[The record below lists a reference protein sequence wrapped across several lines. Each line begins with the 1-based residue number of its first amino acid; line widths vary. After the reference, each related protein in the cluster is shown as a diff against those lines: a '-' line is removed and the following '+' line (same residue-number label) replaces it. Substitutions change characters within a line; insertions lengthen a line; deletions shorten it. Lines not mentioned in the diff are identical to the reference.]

1 MRLTNVITAVDVHAC
16 GEPGRVIIGG
26 VLDVPGK
33 TMFEKKIYLETHCDG
48 LRKRMLREP
57 RGYPGLCCNVVLPPT
72 RSEAKAGFVIMEQSE
87 YPPMSGSNTICTATV
102 LLETGMIPM
111 QEPITEFILEAPG
124 GLIEIH
130 AEVEKG
136 KVRSVAFQ
144 NVPAFAVHLDAKIEV
159 PKIGTVTVDV
169 GYGGMFC
176 VITDAKALGL
186 RLAPDECP
194 DIVRLGEMI
203 KAATREQL
211 PVVHPENGAIAG
223 VTLTEFSAPA
233 TRPDA
238 DLKNT
243 VVISIGG
250 LDSRSQDS
258 WAGILDRSPCGT
270 GTCAKMATLYAKGK
284 LSLNQDFRHEG
295 ILGTVFTGR
304 LLKETRV
311 GPYPAVI
318 PTISGQAWIYA
329 MTQYVL
335 DSDDPFPEGFTVGD
349 IWRGASY

>member
-1 MRLTNVITAVDVHAC
+1 MQLKNIITAIDAHAC

-33 TMFEKKIYLETHCDG
+33 TMFEKKVYLENHYDG
-48 LRKRMLREP
+48 LRKRMLNEP

-72 RSEAKAGFVIMEQSE
+72 QSEAKAGFIIMEHSE

-136 KVRSVAFQ
+136 KVKSVTFQ
-144 NVPAFAVHLDAKIEV
+144 NVPAFPIHLDAKIEV
-159 PKIGTVTVDV
+159 PKLGTVTVDV

-186 RLAPDECP
+186 SLTPDECR

-211 PVVHPENGAIAG
+211 PVVHPENRAIAG
-223 VTLTEFSAPA
+223 VTLTEFSAPP

-243 VVISIGG
+243 VVISTGG
-250 LDSRSQDS
+250 LDLRSQDS

-284 LSLNQDFRHEG
+284 LGLNQDFRHEG
-295 ILGTVFTGR
+295 ILGTIFTGR

-329 MTQYVL
+329 ITQYVL
-335 DSDDPFPEGFTVGD
+335 DSEDPFPEGFTVGD
-349 IWRGASY
+349 IWRGALY